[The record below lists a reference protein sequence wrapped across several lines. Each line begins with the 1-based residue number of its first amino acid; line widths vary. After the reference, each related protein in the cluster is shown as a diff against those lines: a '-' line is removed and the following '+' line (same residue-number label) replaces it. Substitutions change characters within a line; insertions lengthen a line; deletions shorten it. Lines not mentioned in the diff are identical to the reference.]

1 MSTRLGIVCLA
12 AGACC
17 GLALLGCSGGAATRS
32 AQGAHGVAATAGP
45 ESQDQWD
52 YRRIRFA
59 EAMRGLRIQ
68 DGLVRVDEQAAAD
81 IMRGLAVADSPA
93 AVARGHALMGENDF
107 TGAAGE
113 YRLAILADRDNA
125 RAYEGLGD
133 ALLGKRK
140 DGDALAAY
148 RTAAMLDP
156 ADADLRLKYAETINR
171 SGDLSG
177 WAAELERIV
186 AFAPE
191 HGEAHARLAVA
202 RYYLGDHDGARAH
215 AALAERFGGAVPPQ
229 LKAMIGE

>member
-1 MSTRLGIVCLA
+1 MSARLGIVCLA

-17 GLALLGCSGGAATRS
+17 GVALLGCSGGRAMRTAP
-32 AQGAHGVAATAGP
+32 GVAATAGP

-68 DGLVRVDEQAAAD
+68 DGLVRVDEAAAAD
-81 IMRGLAVADSPA
+81 LVRGLGVADSAP

-113 YRLAILADRDNA
+113 YRLAILSDRDNA

-156 ADADLRLKYAETINR
+156 ANADLRLKYAETINR
-171 SGDLSG
+171 AGDLDG
-177 WAAELERIV
+177 WAAELGRIV

-191 HGEAHARLAVA
+191 HGGAHARLAVA
-202 RYYLGDHDGARAH
+202 RYYLGDLEGARAEV
-215 AALAERFGGAVPPQ
+215 ALAERFGGAVPPQ

>member
-1 MSTRLGIVCLA
+1 MSAARLRIACLA
-12 AGACC
+12 AGVCC
-17 GLALLGCSGGAATRS
+17 AAALLGCSGGTATRT
-32 AQGAHGVAATAGP
+32 APGVAATAGP

-81 IMRGLAVADSPA
+81 LMRGLAVADSAP

-113 YRLAILADRDNA
+113 YRTAILADGDNA

-156 ADADLRLKYAETINR
+156 ANADLRLKFAETINR
-171 SGDLSG
+171 TGDLDG
-177 WAAELERIV
+177 WAAELARIV

-215 AALAERFGGAVPPQ
+215 AVQAERFGGAVPPQ
-229 LKAMIGE
+229 LKAMIGQ